1 MLLMLAQWL
10 QDDFSFFRV
19 FNYIT
24 FRAVFATLTALL
36 IGLVCGPSV
45 IRKLS
50 ALKMGQTVR
59 SDGPQSHLE
68 KSGTPTMGGVLIL
81 IGIFISCML
90 WADLSNRFIWIVFL
104 ITFSFGL
111 IGWIDDYRKVT
122 RKDPKGMSSREKF
135 FWQTCIGLFAALY
148 LAFSVSE
155 VNNLKVLQLFI
166 DWIKSGFTL
175 DLPAKSNLYLPFMKE
190 VSYPLGVFGFIILSY
205 LVIVGSSNAVNL
217 TDGLDGLVIMPVIL
231 VGAALG
237 AFAYVMGN
245 AIYAKYLLFPY
256 IPGAGELLIFCGAM
270 GGAGLAFLWYNTHP
284 AQVFMGEVGALA
296 LGGALGTIAVIVR
309 QEIVLFVMGG
319 IFVAETCSVMLQ
331 VAWFKY
337 TKKKYGQG
345 RRIFKM
351 APLHH
356 HFELSGW
363 RETQVVVRFWS
374 ITILLVL
381 VGLSSLKLR

>member
-1 MLLMLAQWL
+1 MLLILAQWL
-10 QDDFSFFRV
+10 QDDFKFFRV

-24 FRAVFATLTALL
+24 FRAVMATATALL
-36 IGLVCGPSV
+36 IGLAAGPWV

-59 SDGPQSHLE
+59 TDGPKTHLV

-81 IGIFISCML
+81 IGIFVSCML
-90 WADLSNRFIWIVFL
+90 WADLSNRFIWIVM
-104 ITFSFGL
+104 IVTFGFGL
-111 IGWIDDYRKVT
+111 IGWVDDYRKVT
-122 RKDPKGMSSREKF
+122 QQNPKGMSSKEKF
-135 FWQTCIGLFAALY
+135 FWQTLIGLFAAIY

-155 VNNLKVLQLFI
+155 VNNLKVLQLFYE
-166 DWIKSGFTL
+166 WLKSGFAL
-175 DLPAKSNLYLPFMKE
+175 DLPAKTNLLLPFIKE
-190 VSYPLGVFGFIILSY
+190 VSYPLGMMGFIILSY

-256 IPGAGELLIFCGAM
+256 IPGAGELMIFCGAM

-284 AQVFMGEVGALA
+284 AQVFMGDVGALA

-319 IFVAETCSVMLQ
+319 IFVAETFSVMLQ
-331 VAWFKY
+331 VFWFKF
-337 TKKKYGQG
+337 TKKRYGEG
-345 RRIFKM
+345 RRIFRM

-356 HFELSGW
+356 HFELGGW
-363 RETQVVVRFWS
+363 KETQVVVRFWI

-381 VGLSSLKLR
+381 IGLSSLKLR